1 MFSSKYTKFW
11 KWFQTHEDEIFHFES
26 NQDEVFDKLT
36 RRLQRIHSDLVF
48 EFSSVSNGKREF
60 TVSAGGIRAVFPEVT
75 KLVREAPA
83 FSRWQ
88 VIAFRQRQDIPNIR
102 CGDKE
107 LDRDALYFDYVPAD
121 GKIDLTVFIP
131 GMSTA
136 SKEEIVGLKTIGYL
150 TLDSLIGEFDVETKI
165 AGIELV
171 DTSRYPERRRIALRE
186 LTKIVDQLPETI
198 Q

>member
-1 MFSSKYTKFW
+1 
-11 KWFQTHEDEIFHFES
+11 
-26 NQDEVFDKLT
+26 
-36 RRLQRIHSDLVF
+36 
-48 EFSSVSNGKREF
+48 
-60 TVSAGGIRAVFPEVT
+60 
-75 KLVREAPA
+75 
-83 FSRWQ
+83 
-88 VIAFRQRQDIPNIR
+88 
-102 CGDKE
+102 
-107 LDRDALYFDYVPAD
+107 
-121 GKIDLTVFIP
+121 
-131 GMSTA
+131 MSTA